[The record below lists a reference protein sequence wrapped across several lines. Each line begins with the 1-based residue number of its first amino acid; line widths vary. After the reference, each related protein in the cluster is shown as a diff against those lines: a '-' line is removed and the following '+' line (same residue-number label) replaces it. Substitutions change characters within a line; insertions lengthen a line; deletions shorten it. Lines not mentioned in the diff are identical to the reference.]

1 MSRSYVTLPFSSHP
15 STQTRCQRKSTCCV
29 SSQVQSCSPL
39 TRRRALMQF
48 SVFIGSF
55 SVARGAEA
63 MDLESTGNT
72 AADVLIADL
81 LAKSKANK
89 ERYDKERLDSYYR
102 RNYQDYFNFQ
112 RSSIEAGTVR
122 GMSKELQEEILAWIR
137 KNEKK

>member
-1 MSRSYVTLPFSSHP
+1 MSRSYVFSPFSSHP
-15 STQTRCQRKSTCCV
+15 STQTRFQRKATCCL
-29 SSQVQSCSPL
+29 SSQVQHCSPL
-39 TRRRALMQF
+39 SRRGALMQF
-48 SVFIGSF
+48 SVFIASF
-55 SVARGAEA
+55 SVAGGAEA
-63 MDLESTGNT
+63 TDSETTGNT

-122 GMSKELQEEILAWIR
+122 GMSKELQEEILEWIK

>member
-1 MSRSYVTLPFSSHP
+1 
-15 STQTRCQRKSTCCV
+15 
-29 SSQVQSCSPL
+29 
-39 TRRRALMQF
+39 MQLSMF
-48 SVFIGSF
+48 VGSF
-55 SVARGAEA
+55 SVARGAKSA
-63 MDLESTGNT
+63 DLEPTGNT

-122 GMSKELQEEILAWIR
+122 GMSKELQQEILEWIR